1 MYIFP
6 NFNLALLEISINI
19 MKVSVIIPCYNE
31 INTINKI
38 ILKIKKAF
46 SKTNYEIIIVDD
58 FSNDGTTKLLKNTYK
73 KNKKIKIL
81 YNNINLGKGASL
93 RKGFSESLGDIIC
106 IQDADLEYDPID
118 LLPMITLIR
127 NNSADVVYGSRFIN
141 SKKKKKES
149 ILNRIANKLLT
160 ALGNFCFRVKLTDMQ
175 TCYKLIPTKIF
186 KKLDLKE
193 NRFAFDPEVTAK
205 LAKNKNLR
213 WKEIPITY
221 NPRTVDE
228 GKKIRWRDG
237 FRALFSIV
245 RYGLF

>member
-1 MYIFP
+1 LIKS
-6 NFNLALLEISINI
+6 LSI
-19 MKVSVIIPCYNE
+19 IIPVFNE
-31 INTINKI
+31 SLTIYKLLDTVNNLVIKNDIRKEIIVINDFSKDNSKKEILRFIEEKKSLSITFIENDFNVGKGGSI
-38 ILKIKKAF
+38 KEALKIV
-46 SKTNYEIIIVDD
+46 S
-58 FSNDGTTKLLKNTYK
+58 
-73 KNKKIKIL
+73 
-81 YNNINLGKGASL
+81 
-93 RKGFSESLGDIIC
+93 GDYCI
-106 IQDADLEYDPID
+106 IQDADLELNPEEIND
-118 LLPMITLIR
+118 LLDPVL
-127 NNSADVVYGSRFIN
+127 NNKADIVYGSRFIN

-160 ALGNFCFRVKLTDMQ
+160 SLGNFCFGVKLTDMQ
-175 TCYKLIPTKIF
+175 TCYKLIPTEIF

-213 WKEIPITY
+213 WKEIPINY

-237 FRALFSIV
+237 FRALFSIL

>member
-1 MYIFP
+1 MIKS
-6 NFNLALLEISINI
+6 LSI
-19 MKVSVIIPCYNE
+19 IIPVFNE
-31 INTINKI
+31 SLTIYKLLDTVNNLVIKNDIRKEIIVINDFSKDNSKKEILRFIKEKKSLSITFIENDFNVGKGGSI
-38 ILKIKKAF
+38 KEALKIV
-46 SKTNYEIIIVDD
+46 S
-58 FSNDGTTKLLKNTYK
+58 
-73 KNKKIKIL
+73 
-81 YNNINLGKGASL
+81 
-93 RKGFSESLGDIIC
+93 GDYCI
-106 IQDADLEYDPID
+106 IQDADLELNPEEIND
-118 LLPMITLIR
+118 LLDPVL
-127 NNSADVVYGSRFIN
+127 NNKADIVYGSRFIN

-160 ALGNFCFRVKLTDMQ
+160 SLGNFCFGVKLTDMQ
-175 TCYKLIPTKIF
+175 TCYKLIPTEIF

-213 WKEIPITY
+213 WKEIPINY

-237 FRALFSIV
+237 FRALFSIL

>member
-1 MYIFP
+1 MIKS
-6 NFNLALLEISINI
+6 LSI
-19 MKVSVIIPCYNE
+19 IIPVFNE
-31 INTINKI
+31 SLTIYKLLDTVNNLVIKNDIRKEIIVINDFSKDNSKKEILRFIKENKSLSI
-38 ILKIKKAF
+38 TFIENDFNVGKGGSIKEALKIV
-46 SKTNYEIIIVDD
+46 S
-58 FSNDGTTKLLKNTYK
+58 
-73 KNKKIKIL
+73 
-81 YNNINLGKGASL
+81 
-93 RKGFSESLGDIIC
+93 GDYCI
-106 IQDADLEYDPID
+106 IQDADLELNPEEIND
-118 LLPMITLIR
+118 LLDPVL
-127 NNSADVVYGSRFIN
+127 NNKADIVYGSRFIN

-160 ALGNFCFRVKLTDMQ
+160 ALGNFCFGVKLTDMQ
-175 TCYKLIPTKIF
+175 TCYKLIPTEIF

-213 WKEIPITY
+213 WKEIPINY

-237 FRALFSIV
+237 FRALFSIL

>member
-1 MYIFP
+1 MIKS
-6 NFNLALLEISINI
+6 LSI
-19 MKVSVIIPCYNE
+19 IIPVFNE
-31 INTINKI
+31 SLTIYKLLDTVNNLVIKNDIRKEIIVINDFSKDNSKKEILRFIKEKKSLSITFIENDFNVGKGGSI
-38 ILKIKKAF
+38 KEALKIV
-46 SKTNYEIIIVDD
+46 S
-58 FSNDGTTKLLKNTYK
+58 
-73 KNKKIKIL
+73 
-81 YNNINLGKGASL
+81 
-93 RKGFSESLGDIIC
+93 GDYCI
-106 IQDADLEYDPID
+106 IQDADLELNPEEIND
-118 LLPMITLIR
+118 LLDPVL
-127 NNSADVVYGSRFIN
+127 NNKADIVYGSRFIN

-160 ALGNFCFRVKLTDMQ
+160 ALGNFCFGVKLTDMQ
-175 TCYKLIPTKIF
+175 TCYKLIPTEIL

-213 WKEIPITY
+213 WKEIPINY

-237 FRALFSIV
+237 FRALFSIL

>member
-1 MYIFP
+1 MIKS
-6 NFNLALLEISINI
+6 LSI
-19 MKVSVIIPCYNE
+19 IIPVFNE
-31 INTINKI
+31 SLTIYKLLDTVNNLVIKNDIRKEIIVINDFSKDNSKKEILRFIKENKSLSI
-38 ILKIKKAF
+38 TFIENDFNVGKGGSIKEALKIV
-46 SKTNYEIIIVDD
+46 S
-58 FSNDGTTKLLKNTYK
+58 
-73 KNKKIKIL
+73 
-81 YNNINLGKGASL
+81 
-93 RKGFSESLGDIIC
+93 GDYCI
-106 IQDADLEYDPID
+106 IQDADLELNPEEIND
-118 LLPMITLIR
+118 LLDPVL
-127 NNSADVVYGSRFIN
+127 NNKADIVYGSRFIN

-160 ALGNFCFRVKLTDMQ
+160 SLGNFCFGVKLTDMQ
-175 TCYKLIPTKIF
+175 TCYKLIPTEIF

-213 WKEIPITY
+213 WKEIPINY

-237 FRALFSIV
+237 FRALFSIL

>member
-1 MYIFP
+1 MIKS
-6 NFNLALLEISINI
+6 LSI
-19 MKVSVIIPCYNE
+19 IIPVFNE
-31 INTINKI
+31 SLTIYKLLDTVNNLIIKNNIKKEIIIINDFSKDDSQKEILRFIKENISSKI
-38 ILKIKKAF
+38 TFLENDLNIGKGGSIKKA
-46 SKTNYEIIIVDD
+46 
-58 FSNDGTTKLLKNTYK
+58 LKVVN
-73 KNKKIKIL
+73 
-81 YNNINLGKGASL
+81 
-93 RKGFSESLGDIIC
+93 GDYCI
-106 IQDADLEYDPID
+106 IQDADLELNPQEIND
-118 LLPMITLIR
+118 LLEPILKKEAEI
-127 NNSADVVYGSRFIN
+127 VYGSRFIN

-160 ALGNFCFRVKLTDMQ
+160 ALGNFCFGVRLTDMQ

-186 KKLDLKE
+186 KELDLKE

-237 FRALFSIV
+237 FRALFSII

>member
-1 MYIFP
+1 MIKS
-6 NFNLALLEISINI
+6 LSI
-19 MKVSVIIPCYNE
+19 IIPVFNE
-31 INTINKI
+31 SLTIYKLLDTVNNLVIKNDIRKEIIVINDFSKDNSKKEILRFIKEKKSLSITFIENDFNVGKGGSI
-38 ILKIKKAF
+38 KEALKIV
-46 SKTNYEIIIVDD
+46 S
-58 FSNDGTTKLLKNTYK
+58 
-73 KNKKIKIL
+73 
-81 YNNINLGKGASL
+81 
-93 RKGFSESLGDIIC
+93 GDYCI
-106 IQDADLEYDPID
+106 IQDADLELNPEEIND
-118 LLPMITLIR
+118 LLDPVL
-127 NNSADVVYGSRFIN
+127 NNKADIVYGSRFIN

-160 ALGNFCFRVKLTDMQ
+160 ALGNFCFGVKLTDMQ
-175 TCYKLIPTKIF
+175 TCYKLIPTEIF

-213 WKEIPITY
+213 WKEIPINY

-237 FRALFSIV
+237 FRALFSIL